1 MPCTVAPGFLQPFQ
15 SNSQEESIS
24 PMPTPAPATPATA
37 DYGQTQGM
45 IANNLNS
52 MDYLKKDSD
61 SELANAMQTNLASS
75 SPFYRH
81 PDFNFPR
88 GRPRGRKSI
97 LYKCSICKGNGHSR
111 RTCSLALRPHLRLR
125 RSCTVCQ
132 ATTHTKSVC
141 PAQPIK
147 NPKKSRKAKRAQ
159 DGDDEGDEGME
170 EGVTLKW
177 SGLG

>member
-1 MPCTVAPGFLQPFQ
+1 
-15 SNSQEESIS
+15 
-24 PMPTPAPATPATA
+24 MPTLAPATPATA

-45 IANNLNS
+45 IENTLNS
-52 MDYLKKDSD
+52 MDYLKKNSD
-61 SELANAMQTNLASS
+61 PELANAMQTNLASS

-111 RTCSLALRPHLRLR
+111 RTCSLALRPHLRLG

-132 ATTHTKSVC
+132 ATTHTKSAC
-141 PAQPIK
+141 PVQPIK